1 MIMERKNKFLSL
13 AKTEGAKF
21 VLYLPRLALRKLSDS
36 SYVYVTRNHAKQ
48 ALKRILRI
56 IFIVNITY
64 SRINSTPA
72 FVGTDYRETGRRKFT
87 MLFVQLNRN

>member
-1 MIMERKNKFLSL
+1 MIMERKNKFLSF

-48 ALKRILRI
+48 AFPSRVK
-56 IFIVNITY
+56 TY
-64 SRINSTPA
+64 SSDHFYCKYNI
-72 FVGTDYRETGRRKFT
+72 
-87 MLFVQLNRN
+87 Q